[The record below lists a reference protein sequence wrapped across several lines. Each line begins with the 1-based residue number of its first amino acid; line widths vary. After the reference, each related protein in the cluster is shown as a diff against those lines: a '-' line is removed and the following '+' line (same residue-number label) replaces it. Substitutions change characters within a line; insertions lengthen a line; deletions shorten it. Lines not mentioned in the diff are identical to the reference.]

1 MANLSLRIS
10 DDLLARFDGWA
21 GDHGGRAPALRRLMN
36 DAAEGAPT
44 RVRLPPRPVRLTI
57 RLAASDARDLASE
70 AAAVG
75 LTPSAWTSAIVRHR
89 LLGKPTFPRN
99 QADTLIAMQAELR
112 RIGVN
117 VNQIARALNVAVM
130 EGAVLELEMAALEA
144 LRLELRAHILG
155 LREAFE
161 GNLAYWQGDP

>member
-1 MANLSLRIS
+1 M
-10 DDLLARFDGWA
+10 
-21 GDHGGRAPALRRLMN
+21 
-36 DAAEGAPT
+36 
-44 RVRLPPRPVRLTI
+44 RLTI

-70 AAAVG
+70 AAALG
-75 LTPSAWTSAIVRHR
+75 LTPSAWTSAVVRHR
-89 LLGKPTFPRN
+89 LFGKPTFPRN
-99 QADTLIAMQAELR
+99 QADTLIATQAELR

-117 VNQIARALNVAVM
+117 VNQIARALNVAVID
-130 EGAVLELEMAALEA
+130 GSVLDLEMAALEA